1 MIRGIVYLLFS
12 KNKKRKM
19 ESLKFAPIIVGT
31 MRLGEWG
38 AKMNLSELENFVE
51 GCLEMGLNDFDH
63 ADIYGHYSTEGE
75 FGKLLKQNPS
85 LREKI
90 QITTKSGVCLTTDRK
105 PDFYTNTYNNSKKH
119 ILKQAEDSLRYLETD
134 YLDLL
139 LVHRP
144 DYLMDPH
151 EIAEA
156 FTQLKDQGKVKH
168 FGVSNFTPIQFDIV
182 NSLFPMETNQVEIS
196 ITRLDAFLDGTLL
209 QCQKNKIA
217 PTSWSPLGGG
227 KVFGKPEDKQIIRI
241 QKVGNELAEKY
252 NVGLDQILLA
262 WLLKHPSGI
271 IPVIGTSKLERVKS
285 ALDATKIELTRQE
298 WYSLWKASTGKEID

>member
-1 MIRGIVYLLFS
+1 
-12 KNKKRKM
+12 M
-19 ESLKFAPIIVGT
+19 ESLKFSPIIVGT

-38 AKMNLSELENFVE
+38 AKMNLSELEKFVE
-51 GCLEMGLNDFDH
+51 ACLEMGLNDFDH

-85 LREKI
+85 LRQKL
-90 QITTKSGVCLTTDRK
+90 QITTKSGVCLTTERK

-119 ILKQAEDSLRYLETD
+119 ILQQAEDSLQCLETD

-156 FTQLKDQGKVKH
+156 FTQLKDSGKVKH
-168 FGVSNFTPIQFDIV
+168 FGVSNFTPIQFETL
-182 NSLFPMETNQVEIS
+182 NSLFPLETNQVEIS
-196 ITRLDAFLDGTLL
+196 ITRLDAFEDGTLL
-209 QCQKNKIA
+209 LCQKNRIA

-227 KVFGKPEDKQIIRI
+227 KVFGKTEDEQILRI
-241 QKVGNELAEKY
+241 QKVGNKLAEKY

-262 WLLKHPSGI
+262 WLIKHPSGI
-271 IPVIGTSKLERVKS
+271 IPVIGTSKIERVQS
-285 ALDATKIELTRQE
+285 ALDACKIELTRQE
-298 WYSLWKASTGKEID
+298 WYLLWKASTGKDID